1 MDNVF
6 EDLEV
11 QDTEE
16 DILDEKAVFIIPT
29 FLQRYAQC
37 LDQKFDLMITNLEEH
52 VAEFHLKSQLATYRS
67 LDWKFGSQPTI
78 MTTRN
83 SQHKDKATQK
93 QSQGMNQAN
102 IDALFSRMADKY
114 GTSNLE
120 VAVDD
125 ENDQTQLIFEITNE
139 DSSDEMSSPSKTY
152 SPLEIVSS
160 PVRESR
166 LKDDA

>member
-1 MDNVF
+1 
-6 EDLEV
+6 
-11 QDTEE
+11 
-16 DILDEKAVFIIPT
+16 
-29 FLQRYAQC
+29 
-37 LDQKFDLMITNLEEH
+37 
-52 VAEFHLKSQLATYRS
+52 
-67 LDWKFGSQPTI
+67 
-78 MTTRN
+78 
-83 SQHKDKATQK
+83 
-93 QSQGMNQAN
+93 MNQAN